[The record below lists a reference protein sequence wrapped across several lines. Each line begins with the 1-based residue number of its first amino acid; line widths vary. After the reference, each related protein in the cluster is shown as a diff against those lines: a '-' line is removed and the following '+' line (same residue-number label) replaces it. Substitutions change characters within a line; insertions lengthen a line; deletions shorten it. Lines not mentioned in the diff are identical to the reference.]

1 MLKRVFSFLFAVWL
15 FSCHTAAA
23 EFTLS
28 AKSAILTDASTG
40 QILYAD
46 NADIPLPPASITKI
60 MTLLL
65 IMQHLDQGLLHYDD
79 MVTASEHAK
88 SMGGSTIY
96 LDTGES
102 MSVRDLIK
110 GIAVASANDACV
122 AMAEHI
128 AGSEDAFVSR
138 MNEEALRLG
147 MEHTHFVNTNGLP
160 AEGHVSSALDVAIMA
175 RELMRYPDI
184 FTFTTIWT
192 DSLRGGSFSLANTNR
207 LIRFYDGATGL
218 KTGSTAEAGC
228 CICATAE
235 RDGLPLIAVIMGAP
249 TSNDRF
255 SDART
260 LLDFGFANYALWQ
273 SDDPHV
279 NIRITKGEQEF
290 VGTVMAQPLLTLLTK
305 SDKAKAVLVTEM
317 PESLPAPILAGQVVG
332 RAVCRCDD
340 IEVASCDLLASEDV
354 KKLGLGRAFTA
365 MLRLL
370 FQR

>member
-1 MLKRVFSFLFAVWL
+1 M
-15 FSCHTAAA
+15 
-23 EFTLS
+23 TLS
-28 AKSAILTDASTG
+28 AKSAVLMDASTG

-46 NADIPLPPASITKI
+46 NADVSLPPASITKI

-65 IMQHLDQGLLHYDD
+65 IMQEIEAGTLHYDD
-79 MVTASEHAK
+79 MVTASARAK

-96 LDTGES
+96 LDAGES

-128 AGSEDAFVSR
+128 AGSEEVFVRR
-138 MNEEALRLG
+138 MNEEAARLG

-192 DSLRGGSFSLANTNR
+192 DSLRNGNFSLANTNR
-207 LIRFYDGATGL
+207 LIRFYEGATGL
-218 KTGSTAEAGC
+218 KTGSTSEAGC

-235 RDGLPLIAVIMGAP
+235 RDGLSLIAVVLGAP

-255 SDART
+255 GDART

-273 SDDPHV
+273 SEDPHV
-279 NIRITKGEQEF
+279 KVRITKGEQAS
-290 VGTVMAQPLLTLLTK
+290 VSTTMAEPLLMLLTK
-305 SDKAKAVLVTEM
+305 ADKAKAVLITETPDSLSAPVT
-317 PESLPAPILAGQVVG
+317 AGQVVG
-332 RAVCRCDD
+332 RAVCRCGD
-340 IEVASCDLLASEDV
+340 IEIAACDLLAAEDV

-370 FQR
+370 FQG